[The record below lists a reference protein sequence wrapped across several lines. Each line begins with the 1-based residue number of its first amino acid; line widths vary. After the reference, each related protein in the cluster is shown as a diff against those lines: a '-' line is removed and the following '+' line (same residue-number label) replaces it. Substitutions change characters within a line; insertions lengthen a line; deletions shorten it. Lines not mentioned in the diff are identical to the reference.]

1 MSKYVIIGGSV
12 GGIGAVEAIR
22 EVDPMGELTVISEE
36 LFPQY
41 SRPMISEYVSREATL
56 ETMKYRG
63 DQFWKDNNVQAL
75 TGRIAE
81 KINFTKKQGHKP
93 T

>member
-1 MSKYVIIGGSV
+1 MSKYVIIGGSA

-22 EVDPMGELTVISEE
+22 EVDPVGTLTVISEE
-36 LFPQY
+36 TVPQY

-63 DQFWKDNNVQAL
+63 DQFWNKNNARHLLEEPQ
-75 TGRIAE
+75 
-81 KINFTKKQGHKP
+81 
-93 T
+93 